1 MVCSYLIGRVRTCP
15 KRHPFEFRRG
25 VLDLV
30 AAGRSLAEVAEDL
43 GVYAQ
48 TPQRGSRW
56 WVFLAACWARTR

>member
-1 MVCSYLIGRVRTCP
+1 MVCSYPIGRVRTCP

-43 GVYAQ
+43 GVSAQ
-48 TPQRGSRW
+48 TPQRGSR
-56 WVFLAACWARTR
+56 